1 MFEETPLHV
10 FLKTLPPQKK
20 GVPFGG
26 GGEGG
31 RARPGVDGKFLT
43 PGCARNGPRGAGGS
57 GEPAPQAGHA
67 PRWGPGRGPDVSNFL
82 PPLGASR
89 LNGLN
94 PANNLSQIRA
104 RHSECL
110 DNPSAVFAR
119 RHAVF
124 FGIPDRND
132 EAASGVLVWG
142 DSTAAMFAPRL
153 CIGQSQLAP
162 GRCETHHQAG
172 RR

>member
-1 MFEETPLHV
+1 M
-10 FLKTLPPQKK
+10 
-20 GVPFGG
+20 GG
-26 GGEGG
+26 GGG
-31 RARPGVDGKFLT
+31 RARPGKDGKFLT

-82 PPLGASR
+82 PPLGASSF
-89 LNGLN
+89 NGYE
-94 PANNLSQIRA
+94 PARFWPG
-104 RHSECL
+104 REKHVFL

-142 DSTAAMFAPRL
+142 DRRLMFAPRL

-172 RR
+172 HR

>member
-1 MFEETPLHV
+1 M
-10 FLKTLPPQKK
+10 
-20 GVPFGG
+20 

-31 RARPGVDGKFLT
+31 RARPGVDAKFLT

-82 PPLGASR
+82 PPLGASSF
-89 LNGLN
+89 NGHE
-94 PANNLSQIRA
+94 PARFLPGC
-104 RHSECL
+104 EKL